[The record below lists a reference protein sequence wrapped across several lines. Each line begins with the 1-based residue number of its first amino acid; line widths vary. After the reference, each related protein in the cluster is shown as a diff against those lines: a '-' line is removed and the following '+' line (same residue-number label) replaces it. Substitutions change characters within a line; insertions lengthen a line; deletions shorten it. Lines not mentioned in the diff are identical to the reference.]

1 MSPPLPAHVDR
12 HNLVAVLRAMIAAAE
27 STSRAQLHRRT
38 ASPAGIPLELWF
50 DDEAEADLVM
60 ARLVDLAPGD
70 AAEQRIA
77 LYTLS
82 GRTIGCDTLP
92 SWNDGACDPAAFH
105 AIVTA
110 ANLRAVHPFHPQL
123 WMAFDDATGI
133 GVQLARSPADR
144 PVWFPGAPLRH
155 HLHWLLRA
163 RGRRIAHA
171 ATLGRNRR
179 GILLLGHGGAG
190 KSGTTLAGVAA
201 GLQTVG
207 DDYVALGGLDPAVAQ
222 PLFRIVK
229 QDRAGLA
236 RIAGLAERL
245 ADRPLN
251 WMNKVEFDPTAIF
264 PGCFADALQIGAIV
278 VPRLGQAANPRF
290 APATPGEAMRMLM
303 RTNLYQY
310 PGEPDDGLA
319 YYAALM
325 RSLPVYHLDL
335 CDQAID
341 NGAALADLIAD
352 LG

>member
-1 MSPPLPAHVDR
+1 MSAQLPAQVDR

-27 STSRAQLHRRT
+27 SIARERLHRRT
-38 ASPAGIPLELWF
+38 AHPAGIPLELWF
-50 DDEAEADLVM
+50 DDAADADLAA
-60 ARLVDLAPGD
+60 ARLADLAPGKT
-70 AAEQRIA
+70 ATRRAR

-82 GRTIGCDTLP
+82 SGTIGCDRLP
-92 SWNDGACDPAAFH
+92 SWSDDACDPGTFH
-105 AIVTA
+105 AILAEAKFRA
-110 ANLRAVHPFHPQL
+110 AHPFHRQL
-123 WMAFDDATGI
+123 WLAFDEATGI

-144 PVWFPGAPLRH
+144 PVWFAGAPLRH

-171 ATLGRNRR
+171 ASLGRDGR

-190 KSGTTLAGVAA
+190 KSGTMLAGVAA

-207 DDYVALGGLDPAVAQ
+207 DDYVALSGLDPAVAQ

-229 QDRAGLA
+229 QDGAGLA

-245 ADRPLN
+245 AHLPLN
-251 WMNKVEFDPTAIF
+251 WMNKVEFDPTTIF
-264 PGCFADALQIGAIV
+264 PGCFADALRIGAIV
-278 VPRLGQAANPRF
+278 VPRLAHATIPRF

-310 PGEPDDGLA
+310 PGEADDGLA

-325 RSLPVYHLDL
+325 RSLPVRHFDL
-335 CDQAID
+335 SDQAAD
-341 NGAALADLIAD
+341 NGAALVEFTAT

>member
-1 MSPPLPAHVDR
+1 MSARLPAYIDR

-27 STSRAQLHRRT
+27 STARERLHRRT
-38 ASPAGIPLELWF
+38 ASPAAIPLELWF
-50 DDEAEADLVM
+50 DDEAEADLVT
-60 ARLVDLAPGD
+60 ARLVNLASTG
-70 AAEQRIA
+70 AAEQRPR

-82 GRTIGCDTLP
+82 GRTIGCDTVP

-105 AIVTA
+105 AILAA
-110 ANLRAVHPFHPQL
+110 ANLRAAHPFHPRL
-123 WMAFDDATGI
+123 WLAFDDAMGI
-133 GVQLARSPADR
+133 GVQLARSPTDR
-144 PVWFPGAPLRH
+144 PVWFSGAPLRH

-171 ATLGRNRR
+171 ATLGRNGR

-190 KSGTTLAGVAA
+190 KSGTTLAGLAA
-201 GLQTVG
+201 RLQTVG
-207 DDYVALGGLDPAVAQ
+207 DDYVALSGLDPAVAQ

-236 RIAGLAERL
+236 RIAGLAAQL

-251 WMNKVEFDPTAIF
+251 WMNKVEFNPATIF
-264 PGCFADALQIGAIV
+264 PGCFADALRIGAIV
-278 VPRLGQAANPRF
+278 LPRLGQAVSPRF
-290 APATPGEAMRMLM
+290 APATPGEAMRVLM

-325 RSLPVYHLDL
+325 RSLPVFHLDL
-335 CDQAID
+335 CDRAID
-341 NGAALADLIAD
+341 NGSVLADLVAD

>member
-1 MSPPLPAHVDR
+1 MSARLPAYVDR

-27 STSRAQLHRRT
+27 SAPRVQLHRRA
-38 ASPAGIPLELWF
+38 ASPAGIPLDLWF
-50 DDEAEADLVM
+50 DDAPEADLVTT
-60 ARLVDLAPGD
+60 RLNDLASRS
-70 AAEQRIA
+70 AAEQRTR

-82 GRTIGCDTLP
+82 GRTIGCDTVP

-105 AIVTA
+105 AIVAA
-110 ANLRAVHPFHPQL
+110 ANLRAAHPFHPRL
-123 WMAFDDATGI
+123 WLAFDDASGI
-133 GVQLARSPADR
+133 GVQLARSPTDR
-144 PVWFPGAPLRH
+144 PVWFSGAPLRH

-171 ATLGRNRR
+171 ATLGRNGR

-207 DDYVALGGLDPAVAQ
+207 DDYVALGGLDPPIAQ
-222 PLFRIVK
+222 PLFRIMK

-236 RIAGLAERL
+236 RIAGLAAQL

-264 PGCFADALQIGAIV
+264 PGCFTDAMQIGAIV
-278 VPRLGQAANPRF
+278 IPRIGQAASPRF

-325 RSLPVYHLDL
+325 RSLPVFHLEL
-335 CDQAID
+335 CDRALD
-341 NGAALADLIAD
+341 NGIALADLIAD